1 VKCESDIE
9 ITSAVIE
16 INLVLWAITLSFFG
30 GDQINCYHV
39 EDYWKCIM
47 IRDMK
52 QANRRACLDEELS
65 DEKGL
70 SGMFMP
76 YSLVYYKKGR
86 LFIFLGHI
94 IR

>member
-1 VKCESDIE
+1 
-9 ITSAVIE
+9 
-16 INLVLWAITLSFFG
+16 
-30 GDQINCYHV
+30 
-39 EDYWKCIM
+39 M

-86 LFIFLGHI
+86 LFIFLGHYFI
-94 IR
+94 LFPLSYYDNGNNMK